1 MPRILVVEDSAT
13 QAKQL
18 ESMLSRYGYEVAV
31 AYNAKEALEFLQKER
46 PDLVITDILMPET
59 DGFELCRWIK
69 STPSLK
75 SITVVLLTQL
85 SDPREVIRGLAC
97 GADDF
102 IVKPYNEDLLLS
114 RIKTILFIRQREAEK
129 EFSILVVE
137 DSPTQAEQL
146 RFLLEKHSFTV
157 TIAVN
162 GKEALEAARRSK
174 PSLIISDIL
183 MPVMNGYELASEIKK
198 DSSLKGVPIILITT
212 LADGQDLLK
221 RAAVVADGYFTK
233 PYDDNYL
240 LNKVENLLSSANSA
254 DGVLAEPLEISFAG
268 ERYSIA
274 SGRRQILT
282 FLLSTYENAV
292 HQNQDLLLMQRELQ
306 INNEQLE
313 ERVSQRTLQLQASEA
328 KYRTLLENSADAI
341 LVTGLDNITY
351 FANQAALQLFWKKA
365 QDIIGHPFD
374 YALTTGE
381 MRDIEIARPDGQ
393 KVIAEMR
400 VADTLWGE
408 EKASLATLR
417 DVTERKRIED
427 SLRESEENFRALSD
441 NANDSIL
448 IMMEKGR
455 LAYANKR
462 AAELTGY
469 SVKELMDAGIGVME
483 KTEGCALPLTEIIT
497 RKERRVQHEAVIK
510 GKDQGTIPIE
520 VTSSRTTWH
529 GLEATIVIIR
539 DIRER
544 KKREEDLI
552 RASKLESIGTL
563 AGGIAHDFNNLLTG
577 IVGNVSLARL
587 IVGRENKAHKILED
601 MEKAALRAKDLTRQ
615 LLTFSKGGAPVKK
628 TTSIANIIKESAS
641 FIASGSGA
649 RCDFSI
655 PDDLMVIEAD
665 EGQIGQVIHNLV
677 LNAMQAMGEAGV
689 VKIDARNHIVEAGDT
704 IPLKEGRYVRISV
717 TDTGAGISAENMPRI
732 FDPYYTTKE
741 DGSGLG
747 LATVYS
753 IVRNHQGYVTLQSE
767 VGRGTTFTIYLPALE
782 TIPRKSIRPSDA
794 NEGPVFGKGRILIM
808 DDEEIVREA
817 AKEILSV
824 LGYDVECA
832 ASGEETI
839 RLYGKAMQD
848 GRTFGAVL
856 MDLTIPGGMGGKE
869 AIKKLLEIDPAAR
882 AIVSSGYSADA
893 IMSDYKKYGFS
904 AVIAKPYRIADLSKV
919 IASVMNLQ

>member
-1 MPRILVVEDSAT
+1 MPRILIVEDSAT

-18 ESMLSRYGYEVAV
+18 EAMLSRYGYDVSI
-31 AYNAKEALEFLQKER
+31 AYSAKEALEFLQKTR

-59 DGFELCRWIK
+59 DGFELCRQIK
-69 STPSLK
+69 TSPSLK
-75 SITVVLLTQL
+75 STTVVLLTQL

-114 RIKTILFIRQREAEK
+114 RIKTILLLRKKESEK

-146 RFLLEKHSFTV
+146 RFLLEKHNFIV

-162 GKEALEAARRSK
+162 GQEALVAAKRSR

-198 DSSLKGVPIILITT
+198 DSALKSVPIILITT

-240 LNKVENLLSSANSA
+240 LNKVENLLISANYA
-254 DGVLAEPLEISFAG
+254 DGILADPLEISFAG

-306 INNEQLE
+306 MNNEQLE

-328 KYRTLLENSADAI
+328 KYRTLLENSADAM
-341 LVTGLDNITY
+341 LVIGTGNVIY
-351 FANQAALQLFWKKA
+351 FANQAALHLFWKKSH
-365 QDIIGHPFD
+365 DIIGHPFE
-374 YALTTGE
+374 YASASGE
-381 MRDIEIARPDGQ
+381 MRDIEIIRPDGQ

-400 VADTLWGE
+400 LSGTMWGS
-408 EKASLATLR
+408 EKANLATLR
-417 DVTERKRIED
+417 DITERKRIENA
-427 SLRESEENFRALSD
+427 LRESEENFRALSD

-448 IMMEKGR
+448 IMTEEGR
-455 LAYANKR
+455 LAYVNKR
-462 AAELTGY
+462 TAELTGY
-469 SVKELMDAGIGVME
+469 SVKELMDAGIDAIE
-483 KTEGCALPLTEIIT
+483 KTEDGIFTLTEVIT
-497 RKERRVQHEAVIK
+497 NEDGRVQHETIIK
-510 GKDQGTIPIE
+510 GKGQQTIPVE
-520 VTSSRTTWH
+520 VTSSKTTWH
-529 GLEATIVIIR
+529 GVEAAIVIIR
-539 DIRER
+539 DISER
-544 KKREEDLI
+544 KKREADII

-587 IVGRENKAHKILED
+587 IVGKENKAHKILED

-628 TTSIANIIKESAS
+628 TTSLANIIKESAS

-655 PDDLMVIEAD
+655 ADNLLMIEAD
-665 EGQIGQVIHNLV
+665 EGQIGQVMHNLV
-677 LNAMQAMGEAGV
+677 LNAMQSMKEVGV
-689 VKIDARNHIVEAGDT
+689 VKITAENRLVVPSDKLPVKD
-704 IPLKEGRYVRISV
+704 GRYVRITV
-717 TDTGAGISAENMPRI
+717 ADTGSGISPENTARI
-732 FDPYYTTKE
+732 FDPYFTTKE

-753 IVRNHQGYVTLQSE
+753 IIRNHQGYITFESE
-767 VGRGTTFTIYLPALE
+767 AGRGTTFTIYLPAIE
-782 TIPRKSIRPSDA
+782 TIQRKSVRPVDA
-794 NEGPVFGKGRILIM
+794 NEGPVYGKGRILIM

-817 AKEILSV
+817 ATEILSV
-824 LGYDVECA
+824 LGYEIECA
-832 ASGEETI
+832 ASGEDTL
-839 RLYGKAMQD
+839 RLYARAMQE
-848 GRTFGAVL
+848 GKPFGLVL
-856 MDLTIPGGMGGKE
+856 MDLTIPGAMGGKE
-869 AIKKLLEIDPAAR
+869 TIKKLLEIDPKAK

-893 IMSDYKKYGFS
+893 IMSEYLRYGFS
-904 AVIAKPYRIADLSKV
+904 AVIAKPYRITDLSKV
-919 IASVMNLQ
+919 IARVMHEK

>member
-18 ESMLSRYGYEVAV
+18 ESMLSRYGYDVSV
-31 AYNAKEALEFLQKER
+31 AYSAKEAIDQLQKER

-59 DGFELCRWIK
+59 DGFELCRQIK
-69 STPSLK
+69 TSPSLK

-114 RIKTILFIRQREAEK
+114 RIRTILLLRKRETEK

-146 RFLLEKHSFTV
+146 RFLLEKHGFAV

-162 GKEALEAARRSK
+162 GQEALEAARRSR

-198 DSSLKGVPIILITT
+198 DSALKGVPIILITT

-240 LNKVENLLSSANSA
+240 LNKVENLLTSANYA
-254 DGVLAEPLEISFAG
+254 DGGLAEPLEISFSG

-306 INNEQLE
+306 MNNEQLE

-341 LVTGLDNITY
+341 LVIGAGNIIY

-365 QDIIGHPFD
+365 HDIIGHPFD
-374 YALTTGE
+374 HASASGE
-381 MRDIEIARPDGQ
+381 MRDIEITRPDGQ
-393 KVIAEMR
+393 IVIAEMR

-408 EKASLATLR
+408 EKARLATLR
-417 DVTERKRIED
+417 DVTERKRIENA
-427 SLRESEENFRALSD
+427 LRESEENFRALSD

-448 IMMEKGR
+448 IVTENGQ

-469 SVKELMDAGIGVME
+469 SVKELMDAGISALE
-483 KTEGCALPLTEIIT
+483 KTEDASTALTEIIS
-497 RKERRVQHEAVIK
+497 RDAGRLQHETVIK
-510 GKDQGTIPIE
+510 GKGRQAIPIE
-520 VTSSRTTWH
+520 VTSSKTTWH
-529 GLEATIVIIR
+529 GVEATIVIIR
-539 DIRER
+539 DISER
-544 KKREEDLI
+544 KKREADII

-587 IVGRENKAHKILED
+587 IVGKENKAHKILED

-628 TTSIANIIKESAS
+628 TSSIANIIKESAS
-641 FIASGSGA
+641 FIASGSRA

-655 PDDLMVIEAD
+655 AYDLMMVEAD
-665 EGQIGQVIHNLV
+665 EGQIGQVMHNLV
-677 LNAMQAMGEAGV
+677 LNAMQAMNEAGV
-689 VKIDARNHIVEAGDT
+689 VKIAAENRLVTEGDNL
-704 IPLKEGRYVRISV
+704 PVKEGRYVRITV
-717 TDTGAGISAENMPRI
+717 ADTGSGISPENTARI
-732 FDPYYTTKE
+732 FDPYFTTKE
-741 DGSGLG
+741 DGTGLG

-753 IVRNHQGYVTLQSE
+753 IIRNHQGYITFESE
-767 VGRGTTFTIYLPALE
+767 AGRGTTFIIYLPAIE
-782 TIPRKSIRPSDA
+782 TTPRKAVRPADA
-794 NEGPVFGKGRILIM
+794 GEGPVFGKGRVLIM

-817 AKEILSV
+817 AREILSE

-832 ASGEETI
+832 ATGEETLA
-839 RLYGKAMQD
+839 LYNKAMEE
-848 GRTFGAVL
+848 GRPFGVVL
-856 MDLTIPGGMGGKE
+856 MDLTIPGAMGGRE
-869 AIKKLLEIDPAAR
+869 AIKKLLEMDPEAR
-882 AIVSSGYSADA
+882 AIVSSGYSADS
-893 IMSDYKKYGFS
+893 IMSEYKRYGFC

-919 IASVMNLQ
+919 IYKAMTMK